1 MCSLSVFLQ
10 EKLFPQPSILHWYFM
25 LLSVRAVSTLVVA
38 LALLPASA
46 LAVVLCEFSSVN
58 IYIKD
63 YALLLAMFI
72 ILRFPPL

>member
-25 LLSVRAVSTLVVA
+25 LLSVRAVSTTLVVA

-46 LAVVLCEFSSVN
+46 LVVVVCEFSSVN
-58 IYIKD
+58 IY
-63 YALLLAMFI
+63 
-72 ILRFPPL
+72 